1 MIRGEQFVNDSVC
14 IWPSLDM
21 DFWKIANE
29 ASSVIIKWS
38 HNCFEDYKLLAW
50 QFFICGYKTFKEV
63 IGSGHDNVK
72 SDMWF
77 LPGIFLVRHSIEL
90 GLKALLCRVLPRK
103 RDIED
108 AFEECCHDVSMLFHK
123 YRNTRFEKYLSNEEE
138 DWLNKYLCSLEYI
151 DKKSDIFRFPFEN
164 EFLSNY
170 KYKFLNNL
178 DVASNLIQAYRLVKK
193 CIERGSNFKENKFDS
208 NLNPE
213 FFIFAS
219 DGFGN
224 CYLWQRISDEGF
236 HVKIRGYSEVIDYIF
251 QNQNISNEDKLYP
264 LIFMFRNTIELC
276 LKRLFY
282 SRVDNGVP
290 LKIFNSKRKSH
301 LIKKDL
307 WKNVK
312 PVIVRYVTSS
322 SEDLKTIDIVE
333 DLLEELS
340 KLDKNGDN
348 FRYPTSYSLEYRFDN
363 KKLDISNVYSYLKA
377 IINFL
382 DGCDLMLDTIADYES
397 EMRAEYESEMR
408 AEYESEMRAEY
419 ESEMRAEYESE
430 MRAEY
435 ESEMRAEYESEM

>member
-1 MIRGEQFVNDSVC
+1 M
-14 IWPSLDM
+14 
-21 DFWKIANE
+21 
-29 ASSVIIKWS
+29 
-38 HNCFEDYKLLAW
+38 
-50 QFFICGYKTFKEV
+50 
-63 IGSGHDNVK
+63 
-72 SDMWF
+72 
-77 LPGIFLVRHSIEL
+77 
-90 GLKALLCRVLPRK
+90 
-103 RDIED
+103 
-108 AFEECCHDVSMLFHK
+108 
-123 YRNTRFEKYLSNEEE
+123 
-138 DWLNKYLCSLEYI
+138 
-151 DKKSDIFRFPFEN
+151 
-164 EFLSNY
+164 
-170 KYKFLNNL
+170 
-178 DVASNLIQAYRLVKK
+178 
-193 CIERGSNFKENKFDS
+193 
-208 NLNPE
+208 
-213 FFIFAS
+213 
-219 DGFGN
+219 
-224 CYLWQRISDEGF
+224 
-236 HVKIRGYSEVIDYIF
+236 IDYIF